1 MPTFQSV
8 TPPAHFIYEPP
19 SDWRRFII
27 RPPEGVAVDSIK
39 AWISSSD
46 GAVELFTSDAPASIY
61 MDFIYAGLGRAYT
74 VVGYRGDTPVAE
86 CTGDSM
92 DLDILDVI
100 NLLPLVG

>member
-8 TPPAHFIYEPP
+8 TPPAHFIFEPP

-27 RPPEGVAVDSIK
+27 RPPEGVAVDAIK

-46 GAVELFTSDAPASIY
+46 GSVEFTSEAPASIVL
-61 MDFIYAGLGRAYT
+61 DVIYAGVGRTYT
-74 VVGYRGDTPVAE
+74 VVGYRGDTPIAE
-86 CTGDSM
+86 WTGDSM

-100 NLLPLVG
+100 NLLPHEG